1 VAFAS
6 AALAQAGEADALLCA
21 MARYHLAETDWLA
34 GNLVDAERAMSAILA
49 QWRASDEW
57 LVLLRVGFDLGALQQ
72 AQGRLSAA
80 LRTYRALE
88 ARAGSAASALAGMS
102 QVGAAMVLYERDEL
116 TEAAALA
123 AVGVE
128 RCRTLAYGPPLVMG
142 LITLAKIRLAAGD
155 RAGALAAIGEAEA
168 AMPELADRRVPL
180 GPRRAELELEM
191 GDVAQAADWV
201 RGRGLAVDDEPA
213 YPWDRAYTVFARV
226 LIAQGDP
233 GSAARMLQRWRAL
246 AKAQGRIGHVLA
258 VRVLEAVAYAAVP
271 DEPAALAALA
281 EALTLAAPEGYL
293 RFFLN
298 EGAAMA
304 DLLRTLLV
312 GRRLEHLVGPDA
324 VPRDF
329 LTRLS
334 TAFDRQGT
342 PVLPA
347 RRPGAVVVPG
357 LVEPLSGR
365 EREVLGLV
373 AAGKPN
379 RAIAEELFIGV
390 DTVKR
395 HVSHIFVKLGVA
407 NRTEAVARART
418 LGLLS

>member
-1 VAFAS
+1 
-6 AALAQAGEADALLCA
+6 
-21 MARYHLAETDWLA
+21 
-34 GNLVDAERAMSAILA
+34 
-49 QWRASDEW
+49 
-57 LVLLRVGFDLGALQQ
+57 
-72 AQGRLSAA
+72 
-80 LRTYRALE
+80 
-88 ARAGSAASALAGMS
+88 
-102 QVGAAMVLYERDEL
+102 
-116 TEAAALA
+116 
-123 AVGVE
+123 
-128 RCRTLAYGPPLVMG
+128 
-142 LITLAKIRLAAGD
+142 
-155 RAGALAAIGEAEA
+155 
-168 AMPELADRRVPL
+168 
-180 GPRRAELELEM
+180 
-191 GDVAQAADWV
+191 
-201 RGRGLAVDDEPA
+201 
-213 YPWDRAYTVFARV
+213 
-226 LIAQGDP
+226 
-233 GSAARMLQRWRAL
+233 
-246 AKAQGRIGHVLA
+246 VLA